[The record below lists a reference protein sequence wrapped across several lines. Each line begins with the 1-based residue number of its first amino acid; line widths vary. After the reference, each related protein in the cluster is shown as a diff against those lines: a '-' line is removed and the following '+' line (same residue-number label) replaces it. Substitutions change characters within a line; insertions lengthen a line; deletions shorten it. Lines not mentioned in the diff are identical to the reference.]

1 MRATC
6 YTAYST
12 AHNRSRKRQAMD
24 YWRKRIMAYSEELIK
39 SLEEKGQV
47 LRRDCIKCIGVGVAG
62 HVGGS
67 CSSADLVAALYFHK
81 MKVDPKNPEWEGRDY
96 FLLSKGHVA
105 ILQYAALA
113 EKGFFPVDDL
123 PHCKDVGFYLQ
134 GHPHLGTPGIEA
146 GTGSLGQGLSLG
158 SGIAIGLKMDD
169 KPNRVYV
176 LVGDGEMDEGQ
187 IWEAAMSSGAKKLD
201 NLCAIIDNNGLQATG
216 VIADRLP
223 NEPIADKW
231 RAFGW
236 NVIEIDG
243 HNMEEILEA
252 LDKAEEFKGKPT
264 AIVAHTVK
272 GKGISFAENQVGF
285 HNRALTKE
293 EYDKALEELAV

>member
-1 MRATC
+1 MNHR
-6 YTAYST
+6 
-12 AHNRSRKRQAMD
+12 RD
-24 YWRKRIMAYSEELIK
+24 IIMAYSKELIK
-39 SLEEKGQV
+39 SLEEKGQL

-81 MKVDPKNPEWEGRDY
+81 LKLDPKNPEWEGRDY

-105 ILQYAALA
+105 ILQYSALA

-123 PHCKDVGFYLQ
+123 PHCKDIGFYLQ

-158 SGIAIGLKMDD
+158 LGMAIGLKLDE

-176 LVGDGEMDEGQ
+176 LVGDGEMNEGQ
-187 IWEAAMSSGAKKLD
+187 IWEAAMAAGAKKMN
-201 NLCAIIDNNGLQATG
+201 NLCAIIDNNGLQAQG
-216 VIADRLP
+216 FIKDRL
-223 NEPIADKW
+223 NSEPVADKW
-231 RAFGW
+231 KAFGW

-243 HNMEEILEA
+243 HNMEQILTA
-252 LDKAEEFKGKPT
+252 LDDAEKCTDKPT

-272 GKGISFAENQVGF
+272 GKGVSFAENKAGY
-285 HNRALTKE
+285 HNKALTQE
-293 EYDKALEELAV
+293 EYDQALAELS

>member
-1 MRATC
+1 ME
-6 YTAYST
+6 
-12 AHNRSRKRQAMD
+12 
-24 YWRKRIMAYSEELIK
+24 YSEELIQ
-39 SLEEKGQV
+39 SLKARGQQ

-67 CSSADLVAALYFHK
+67 CSSADILAALYFYK
-81 MKVDPKNPEWEGRDY
+81 MKIDPKNPEWEERDY

-113 EKGFFPVDDL
+113 EKGFFPVEDL
-123 PHCKDVGFYLQ
+123 PKCKDIGFYLQ

-146 GTGSLGQGLSLG
+146 GTGSLGQGLSLA
-158 SGIAIGLKMDD
+158 SGIAIGLKLDK

-176 LVGDGEMDEGQ
+176 LVGDGETDEGQ
-187 IWEAAMSSGAKKLD
+187 IWEAAMSSSAKKLN

-216 VIADRLP
+216 KIADRLP
-223 NEPIADKW
+223 NEPMAEKW
-231 RAFGW
+231 KAFGW

-243 HNMEEILEA
+243 HDIKQILTA
-252 LDKAEEFKGKPT
+252 LDKAEKCTDRPT

-272 GKGISFAENQVGF
+272 GKGISFAENVAGY
-285 HNRALTKE
+285 HNKALTQE
-293 EYDKALEELAV
+293 EFDIAMKELA

>member
-1 MRATC
+1 M
-6 YTAYST
+6 
-12 AHNRSRKRQAMD
+12 
-24 YWRKRIMAYSEELIK
+24 
-39 SLEEKGQV
+39 
-47 LRRDCIKCIGVGVAG
+47 
-62 HVGGS
+62 
-67 CSSADLVAALYFHK
+67 
-81 MKVDPKNPEWEGRDY
+81 DPKNPDWDERDY

-113 EKGFFPVDDL
+113 EKGFFPVADL
-123 PHCKDVGFYLQ
+123 PRCKEIGFYLQ
-134 GHPHLGTPGIEA
+134 GHPHLGIPGIEA

-158 SGIAIGLKMDD
+158 SGIALGLKLNR

-176 LVGDGEMDEGQ
+176 LVGDCETDEGQ
-187 IWEAAMSSGAKKLD
+187 IWEAAMSSSAKNLG

-216 VIADRLP
+216 AIKDRLP

-243 HNMEEILEA
+243 HDYEEILTA
-252 LDKAEEFKGKPT
+252 LDDAEKCADKPT

-272 GKGISFAENQVGF
+272 GKGISFAENQAGY
-285 HNRALTKE
+285 HNRALTQD
-293 EYDKALEELAV
+293 EYDIAMEELA

>member
-1 MRATC
+1 
-6 YTAYST
+6 
-12 AHNRSRKRQAMD
+12 
-24 YWRKRIMAYSEELIK
+24 MAYSEELIK
-39 SLEEKGQV
+39 LLKEKGQL

-67 CSSADLVAALYFHK
+67 CSSADIVAALYFHK
-81 MKVDPKNPEWEGRDY
+81 MKVDPKNPEWDERDY

-113 EKGFFPVDDL
+113 EKGYFPVDDL
-123 PHCKDVGFYLQ
+123 PHCKDIGFYLQ

-158 SGIAIGLKMDD
+158 SGIALGLKMDN
-169 KPNRVYV
+169 KKNRVYV
-176 LVGDGEMDEGQ
+176 LVGDGETNEGQ
-187 IWEAAMSSGAKKLD
+187 IWEAAMSSSAKNLD
-201 NLCAIIDNNGLQATG
+201 NLCAIIDNNRLQATG

-223 NEPIADKW
+223 TEPIADKW

-243 HNMEEILEA
+243 HNIEEILSA
-252 LDKAEEFKGKPT
+252 LDEAEKFKGKPT

-272 GKGISFAENQVGF
+272 GKGISFAENQAGY
-285 HNRALTKE
+285 HNRALTQE
-293 EYDKALEELAV
+293 EFDTAMSELA